1 VKSRLVIISM
11 LFLLTGCSILQSS
24 SPAGEGTLLYA
35 AVDQDG
41 SPTGELILSDTGGDV
56 LNRFTI
62 PEEGPFDFIS
72 FFPVRAA
79 GIALVRVNSPE
90 NDNVFWLDTN
100 SGEIKELAL
109 GGSLE
114 FPQYNP
120 SSSFNQYGIFYQTNI
135 EEFQMFLIDLSSGDL
150 TDINDVTGGEET
162 FYAWTFSP
170 DESYLVLLGKT
181 CWILPTASPHDARQI
196 HVAESVH
203 NIDFS
208 SDSSHLLIGI
218 WSDSENQVVLESVDG
233 SESEVIYNP
242 LGRYNQ
248 AYFINDE
255 EILLLM
261 EDKTIVFNLSTRE
274 EQVLF
279 ENGGIVRNIF
289 HLPDEEGVF
298 VNLVGDG
305 TEIEDKISGYI
316 YINTKSGQIETYPE
330 LTDMWVLSTGHNPNP
345 DWVYIADNPINATT
359 IKVVN
364 LANGKVV
371 DLFDFEEPATWVYL
385 FGFFSEDSSTASL
398 YYRDSDSSQ
407 HAVGINSQKGK
418 SYDLESE
425 SYRGTGGTNLE
436 NTLLA
441 YVVSSDKNQHRV
453 IKLLDLQNGKI
464 YELGPG
470 MSPVWI
476 MP

>member
-62 PEEGPFDFIS
+62 PDAGPFDFIS
-72 FFPVRAA
+72 FYPVRAA
-79 GIALVRVNSPE
+79 GISLVRVTTPE
-90 NDNVFWLDTN
+90 KNKDFWLDTR

-109 GGSLE
+109 GDQTGGL
-114 FPQYNP
+114 QYNP
-120 SSSFNQYGIFYQTNI
+120 SAGYEHYGIFFMPPI
-135 EEFQMFLIDLSSGDL
+135 EEFQMFLLDLSSGDL
-150 TDINDVTGGEET
+150 TDINDITGGEET
-162 FYAWTFSP
+162 FYTWTISP
-170 DESYLVLLGKT
+170 DESYLVLRGET
-181 CWILPTASPHDARQI
+181 YWILPTASPHDTRQV
-196 HVAESVH
+196 HLGESVR

-208 SDSSHLLIGI
+208 NDSSHLLISI
-218 WSDSENQVVLESVDG
+218 WSETENQVVLESVDG

-242 LGRYNQ
+242 TGRYNQ
-248 AYFINDE
+248 AFFINDE
-255 EILLLM
+255 EILVLM
-261 EDKTIVFNLSTRE
+261 EDKTIVFNLSTLE

-289 HLPDEEGVF
+289 RLPDEEGVF
-298 VNLVGDG
+298 VNLMDDG

-330 LTDMWVLSTGHNPNP
+330 LTDMWVLSAEHNPSP
-345 DWVYIADNPINATT
+345 DWVYIVDNLPFATT

-364 LANGKVV
+364 LVNGKVV
-371 DLFDFEEPATWVYL
+371 DLFDFEEPTTWVYL
-385 FGFFSEDSSTASL
+385 MGFFSEDSSTASL
-398 YYRDSDSSQ
+398 YYQASDYSQ
-407 HAVGINSQKGK
+407 HAVGINSHKGK
-418 SYDLESE
+418 GFDLESE
-425 SYRGTGGTNLE
+425 SYRGTGGTNPE

-441 YVVSSDKNQHRV
+441 YVVSSDKNQQQV
-453 IKLLDLQNGKI
+453 IKLLDLQNGKK

-470 MSPVWI
+470 MSTVWI